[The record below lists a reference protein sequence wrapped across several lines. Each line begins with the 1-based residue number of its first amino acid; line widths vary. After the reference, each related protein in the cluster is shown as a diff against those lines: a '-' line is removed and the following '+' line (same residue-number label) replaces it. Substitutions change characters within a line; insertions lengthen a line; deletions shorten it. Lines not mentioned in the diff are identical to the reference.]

1 VNCSEVQQRLSAY
14 HDGELSPDVAAE
26 VAAHLTV
33 CSPCAAELASFSKLS
48 HMSRRLTD
56 PPVPTHMW
64 EELEAKLRGEKTRT
78 AMLRQILPT
87 RTSGRLFAIAA
98 TILIA
103 AGIGVVTY
111 QAWFAG
117 AGHDH
122 SHEHLADNFADYLDA
137 FENRPD
143 DAQQILLV
151 NYEGRPTT
159 LLEASA
165 VLGYEPVAAKGLP
178 AGCSLETVYLLNMPC
193 CTCAQVVCRNKEGRS
208 IVIFE
213 HDFDQPVWFGDRPT
227 VKSLC
232 HDVPTSV
239 VQVGDE
245 LAATWKDGPRY
256 ITIIGASNL
265 EEVADFVAHFESS
278 VFGKG

>member
-1 VNCSEVQQRLSAY
+1 MNCSEVQQSLSAY
-14 HDGELSPDVAAE
+14 HDGELSPDVTAE
-26 VAAHLTV
+26 VAAHLTD

-64 EELEAKLRGEKTRT
+64 EELEAKLRGEETRT
-78 AMLRQILPT
+78 AILRRILPN
-87 RTSGRLFAIAA
+87 RTSGRLFAITA

-122 SHEHLADNFADYLDA
+122 SHELLADNFADYLDA

-159 LLEASA
+159 LLEVSA
-165 VLGYEPVAAKGLP
+165 VLGYEPVVAKGLP
-178 AGCSLETVYLLNMPC
+178 AGCSLESVYLLNMPC
-193 CTCAQVVCRNKEGRS
+193 CTCAQVVCRNEHGRS
-208 IVIFE
+208 IAIFE

-227 VKSLC
+227 VNCLC
-232 HDVPTSV
+232 QDVPTSV
-239 VQVGDE
+239 VQVGDK

-256 ITIIGASNL
+256 ITIIGVSNL
-265 EEVADFVAHFESS
+265 EEVTDFVAYFNRS
-278 VFGKG
+278 VVGKG

>member
-1 VNCSEVQQRLSAY
+1 MNCAEVQQRLSAY

-26 VAAHLTV
+26 VAAHLAD
-33 CSPCAAELASFSKLS
+33 CSSCDAELTSFSKLS

-56 PPVPTHMW
+56 PPVPTQMW
-64 EELEAKLRGEKTRT
+64 NELEVKLRGEKGR
-78 AMLRQILPT
+78 AAIQGRIVPT
-87 RTSGRLFAIAA
+87 RAPGRLFVIAA

-117 AGHDH
+117 GGQDH

-165 VLGYEPVAAKGLP
+165 VLGYEPLVAKGLP
-178 AGCSLETVYLLNMPC
+178 AGCSLEKVYLLNMPC
-193 CTCAQVVCRNKEGRS
+193 CTCAQVVCRNEDGRS
-208 IVIFE
+208 IAIFE
-213 HDFDQPVWFGDRPT
+213 HDIDQPVWFGDRPT
-227 VKSLC
+227 VNCLC

-239 VQVGDE
+239 VQVGDK

-256 ITIIGASNL
+256 ITIIGVSNL
-265 EEVADFVAHFESS
+265 EEVAHVVAYFNRFI
-278 VFGKG
+278 VDKG